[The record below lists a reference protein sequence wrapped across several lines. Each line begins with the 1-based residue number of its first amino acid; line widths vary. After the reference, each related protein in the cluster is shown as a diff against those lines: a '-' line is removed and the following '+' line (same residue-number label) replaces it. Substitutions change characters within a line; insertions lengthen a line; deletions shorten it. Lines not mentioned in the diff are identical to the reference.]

1 MLSETLVMIPSL
13 LCDARIFAPQI
24 ADLSRDQAVMV
35 APATCGERMEEIA
48 SQILSWAP
56 AKFALMG
63 MGLGGMVAMEIVRR
77 APDRVTRIA
86 LISTT
91 AQADTP
97 EAAAARETQII
108 AARAGRWSDVLTH
121 EINSTWMAPN
131 ADKAELVRLLTQ
143 MGQDMGPEAYIR
155 QVRALQRR
163 KDQQAVLH
171 QLRQPTCIMCGRHDG
186 QYTLKRH
193 EFMAELIPYATLD
206 VIEQAGYLP
215 TREAPDNVTD
225 ALRRWMKQP
234 LVLRH

>member
-1 MLSETLVMIPSL
+1 MTCETLVMIPPL

-24 ADLSRDQAVMV
+24 ADLSREHAVMV
-35 APATCGERMEEIA
+35 APADCGERMEEIA

-63 MGLGGMVAMEIVRR
+63 MGLGGMVAMEIIRR

-86 LISTT
+86 LVSTSP
-91 AQADTP
+91 QADTP
-97 EAAAARETQII
+97 ETAAARETQII
-108 AARAGRWSDVLTH
+108 AARAGRWPDVLTH
-121 EINSTWMAPN
+121 EINSTWMA
-131 ADKAELVRLLTQ
+131 ASSDKTELVRLLTQ
-143 MGQDMGPEAYIR
+143 MGQDIGPEAYIR
-155 QVRALQRR
+155 QTRALQRR
-163 KDQQAVLH
+163 KDQQGTLR

-186 QYTLKRH
+186 QYNLKRH
-193 EFMAELIPYATLD
+193 EFMAELIPYATLE

-215 TREAPDNVTD
+215 TLEAADTVTD